1 MTNIE
6 IRRRLLLISNSTL
19 HGRGYLDHAKPD
31 IQGILGNT
39 ANVVFIPFAL
49 QDRRSYALKAEERF
63 RSMGLSLTSVHNISN
78 MRRAIDEADAIFI
91 GGGNTFRLLKS
102 LYDLSLLEPIRRRV
116 AEGIPYI
123 GSSAGSI
130 VACPSLKTTKDMP
143 VVQPPSFDALGL
155 VPFQISP
162 HYLDPDPNSTH
173 MGETQEERILQFLEE
188 NEAPVVGLR
197 EGSMLRV
204 ENGEVILE
212 GPHTARIFRRGEE
225 PFEAARGSNV
235 ATLLQPNTSLAGTHA

>member
-1 MTNIE
+1 
-6 IRRRLLLISNSTL
+6 
-19 HGRGYLDHAKPD
+19 
-31 IQGILGNT
+31 
-39 ANVVFIPFAL
+39 
-49 QDRRSYALKAEERF
+49 
-63 RSMGLSLTSVHNISN
+63 
-78 MRRAIDEADAIFI
+78 
-91 GGGNTFRLLKS
+91 
-102 LYDLSLLEPIRRRV
+102 
-116 AEGIPYI
+116 
-123 GSSAGSI
+123 
-130 VACPSLKTTKDMP
+130 
-143 VVQPPSFDALGL
+143 VQPPSFDALGL